1 MLHAGQATVPDIAA
15 LVHGETTLNACGPR
29 ELRPTRLPVPI
40 AVWDVLGERK
50 RENMPITSRRKLQ
63 TLTHSSR
70 CYRAGPH
77 VRCTCRCI
85 PETEEK
91 GYGTAE

>member
-63 TLTHSSR
+63 TLTLADVTAHALVSD
-70 CYRAGPH
+70 AH
-77 VRCTCRCI
+77 ALAF

-91 GYGTAE
+91 EYGTAE